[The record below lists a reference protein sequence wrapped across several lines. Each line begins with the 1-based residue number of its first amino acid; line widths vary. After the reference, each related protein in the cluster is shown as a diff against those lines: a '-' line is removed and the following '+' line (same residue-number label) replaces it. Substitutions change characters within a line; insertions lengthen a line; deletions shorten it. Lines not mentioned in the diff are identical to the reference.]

1 MLVVMSRDSKPNNT
15 IRPALVEAA
24 ARLIANEGPAGLTL
38 RRVADEVGVSTMAI
52 YTHFGGMPELRR
64 AVRMEWFAR
73 LAERLTGMQESEDP
87 VADLALLG
95 VAYAENASRN
105 PHLYRATFMEV
116 SLDESDAHAHLE
128 TFDVLSRAIERCIKA
143 GRFAPADPDQL
154 AFQFWAIG
162 HGAVT
167 RQLAGLL
174 APEEALSSGAGG
186 VLSLL
191 IGWGDNPDAAR
202 RSLIEA
208 GRRAGLASPPTRTDA
223 LSA

>member
-1 MLVVMSRDSKPNNT
+1 MSRDSKPNN

-38 RRVADEVGVSTMAI
+38 RRVSDEVGTSTMAI

-73 LAERLTGMQESEDP
+73 LSARLAGMHESEDP

-105 PHLYRATFMEV
+105 PHLYRATFMEA
-116 SLDESDAHAHLE
+116 SLDEADAHAHLE
-128 TFDVLSRAIERCIKA
+128 TFDVLRRAIERCIKA
-143 GRFAPADPDQL
+143 GRFASADPDQL

-174 APEEALSSGAGG
+174 SPEEALSAGAGG

-191 IGWGDNPDAAR
+191 IGWGDHPDAAR
-202 RSLIEA
+202 RSLVEA
-208 GRRAGLASPPTRTDA
+208 GRRASLASDRTRTDA
-223 LSA
+223 VSA